1 MEEKVNNNNEQNNQE
16 IKTVVKNE
24 KKKRNKRNILVIL
37 ATLIAVIIAYVV
49 YRGTYL
55 EVLEIGEQYT
65 DMFFQNVKYMSIT
78 LIVNFL
84 IVFVMVYYTT
94 SKIKDTLKE
103 FFQVENKTMPKLPNK
118 SIAFITGV
126 LVSGTT
132 SEQILGKVLLC
143 FNNAK
148 FGTSDPIFGYDIGY
162 FIFQKPFIEFV
173 IMYLLIAVCASVV
186 YSAIYYIITFNF
198 CFEGVDRKTLKNS
211 TILKQLTRSIKI
223 LSIIIACLMFVKTQD
238 AGVQKFLNI
247 REENAIYSL
256 FGAGFTDVTIKL
268 WGYIILCALIVVS
281 VFVAVRAFNKGKTK
295 NVIISIA
302 VVPSYLVLLI
312 IITLGFNV
320 IFVNSNELD
329 KEKKYIQANINYTKD
344 AYGIN
349 IEEVNIQNSGTI
361 TEEEVNK
368 SESLLSNIPIAS
380 KDIVL
385 KDLKGSQ
392 TSKGYY
398 TYRNT
403 NIGEYTINGKEQ
415 LVYIS
420 PREITNSNGTYNTKT
435 YEYTHGYG
443 VIVTSATNTN
453 TSGNIEHIQKS
464 FENTN
469 EAINIAEPR
478 IYFGLETNSTVVASS
493 NNKKE
498 FDYPNLDSSNTE
510 NSVNTYNGKAG
521 LKLNFIDRLI
531 LAIREGD
538 IKLAFS
544 GDVNSDSKILTNRNI
559 INRAKKIMPYLY
571 YDENPYMVVTSDGR
585 QVWVLDAY
593 TMSNN
598 YPYSQRTILNQTGV
612 NKTEINYIRNS
623 VKVLIDSYDGTVKFY
638 ITDRHDPIA
647 MAYRNIYPTL
657 FQDIDEQIPED
668 ISSHF
673 IYPEFLYK
681 IQAEVLRRYHNV
693 QPDVLYRSDD
703 VWGIATH
710 NTGKVLTKNGTDI
723 KPYYTMLKTKDSNK
737 ESLGLVVPYTPYG
750 KQNIISYLVGTYTEN
765 GEAKLKIYKFPSDS
779 NVLGPMQLDT
789 QIEQDETI
797 SKEIDSLNVNGTKI
811 TKNMI
816 IVPLNET
823 LLYIEP
829 IYQQY
834 INEENALPTL
844 KKVIVA
850 SGNKVAIGN
859 NFKEALNNLVSQYAV
874 DIEVENTDTIDDLV
888 TAIIKANKN
897 LQNSTQNNDWEMI
910 GKDSKKLQELINKLE
925 IVQKEEKEKEKKNE
939 QDKEKTTDVENK
951 ETDTAGENKEESETI
966 NNKIKDISS
975 IFKQK

>member
-1 MEEKVNNNNEQNNQE
+1 MEEKVNNEQNNKE
-16 IKTVVKNE
+16 IKTEATKE
-24 KKKRNKRNILVIL
+24 KKKNNKRNILVAL
-37 ATLIAVIIAYVV
+37 ASLIVIAVAYVV

-55 EVLEIGEQYT
+55 EVLEIGDNYT
-65 DMFFQNVKYMSIT
+65 DMFIQNVKYMSIT

-84 IVFVMVYYTT
+84 VVFAMVYLTT
-94 SKIKDTLKE
+94 NKIKDTLKE
-103 FFQVENKTMPKLPNK
+103 FFKVENKTMPKLPNK
-118 SIAFITGV
+118 SIAFLIGII
-126 LVSGTT
+126 VSSVT
-132 SEQILGKVLLC
+132 SEHILGKLLLC

-148 FGTSDPIFGYDIGY
+148 FGITDPVFGYDIGY
-162 FIFQKPFIEFV
+162 FVFQKPFIELV
-173 IMYLLIAVCASVV
+173 IVYLLFAICASIV

-211 TILKQLTRSIKI
+211 TILKQLTRSIKL
-223 LSIIIACLMFVKTQD
+223 LSIILACLMFIKVQD

-247 REENAIYSL
+247 REENTIYSL

-268 WGYIILCALIVVS
+268 WGYVLLCVLIIVS
-281 VFVAVRAFNKGKTK
+281 VFMAVRAFNKGKTK

-312 IITLGFNV
+312 IVTFGFNL
-320 IFVNSNELD
+320 IFINSNELD
-329 KEKKYIQANINYTKD
+329 KEKKYIQSNINYTKD

-361 TEEEVNK
+361 TETEVNQ
-368 SESLLSNIPIAS
+368 SEGLLRNAPIVS

-398 TYRNT
+398 IYRNT
-403 NIGEYTINGKEQ
+403 NIGKYTINGKEQ

-443 VIVTSATNTN
+443 VIVTSATDTN
-453 TSGNIEHIQKS
+453 STGNLEHIQKN
-464 FENTN
+464 FDNTN
-469 EAINIAEPR
+469 EAIKITEPR
-478 IYFGLETNSTVVASS
+478 IYFGLETNSTVVTSS
-493 NNKKE
+493 ENKKE

-531 LAIREGD
+531 LAVREGN

-544 GDVNSDSKILTNRNI
+544 SDISSNSKILTNRNI

-571 YDENPYMVVTSDGR
+571 YDENPYMVVTSEGK

-598 YPYSQRTILNQTGV
+598 YPYSQRTILNQSSV

-657 FQDIDEQIPED
+657 FQDIEEQIPED

-681 IQAEVLRRYHNV
+681 VQAEVLRRYHNV
-693 QPDVLYRSDD
+693 QPDVLYRNDD

-710 NTGKVLTKNGTDI
+710 NTGKVLTKTGTDI
-723 KPYYTMLKTKDSNK
+723 KPYYTMIKTKDSNK
-737 ESLGLVVPYTPYG
+737 ENLGLVIPYTPYG
-750 KQNIISYLVGTYTEN
+750 KQNIISYLVGSYTEN
-765 GEAKLKIYKFPSDS
+765 GEAELKMYKFPSDS

-811 TKNMI
+811 TKNMV
-816 IVPLNET
+816 IVPVNET

-834 INEENALPTL
+834 INEEDALPTL

-925 IVQKEEKEKEKKNE
+925 IVQKEEQEKKNEHKE
-939 QDKEKTTDVENK
+939 QDKEKDVSKVDENL
-951 ETDTAGENKEESETI
+951 EDNDENEDDKEEKNS
-966 NNKIKDISS
+966 KIKDISS
-975 IFKQK
+975 IFKRE